1 VEDLVRFAGLP
12 LAFGLLGFVEPC
24 SMGANFV
31 FLAYLKNRPFAEQFG
46 HALSF
51 VLSRALFLGLL
62 GAGVARLGQPFAAGA
77 YLYSAGLGALYILL
91 GLLALGIHF
100 GAFTLP
106 VGDPGSWLQKKSGL
120 ALPMGAAFGL
130 SAPICATP
138 LFLALLG
145 QAGLAGVGKGFIS
158 LFLFGLALSAPFF
171 MIAASRRASELLA
184 RLGRH
189 SARAPLW
196 AGVFLVLIGAWS
208 VWIGW
213 RGLPPQG

>member
-1 VEDLVRFAGLP
+1 MEDLVRFAGVP

-31 FLAYLKNRPFAEQFG
+31 FLACLRGRPFAEQLG
-46 HALSF
+46 QAAGF

-62 GAGVARLGQPFAAGA
+62 GAGVAWLGRSFAAGA

-91 GLLALGIHF
+91 GLIALSIYF
-100 GAFTLP
+100 GALALP
-106 VGDPGSWLQKKSGL
+106 VGDMGSWLQKKPGL

-130 SAPICATP
+130 SAPICAAP

-145 QAGLAGVGKGFIS
+145 QAGLAGVARGFLS
-158 LFLFGLALSAPFF
+158 LFLFGLALSAPFLV
-171 MIAASRRASELLA
+171 IAASQRASDLLA

-208 VWIGW
+208 IYIGW
-213 RGLPPQG
+213 RGFPAQN

>member
-1 VEDLVRFAGLP
+1 MEELLRFAGVP
-12 LAFGLLGFVEPC
+12 LALGLLGFVEPC

-31 FLAYLKNRPFAEQFG
+31 FLACLRGRPFAEKLG
-46 HALSF
+46 HVVVF

-62 GAGVARLGQPFAAGA
+62 GAGVAWLGRSFAAGA

-91 GLLALGIHF
+91 GSLALGVHF
-100 GAFTLP
+100 GAVALP
-106 VGDPGSWLQKKSGL
+106 VGDLGSWLQKKPGL
-120 ALPMGAAFGL
+120 ALPLGVAFGL
-130 SAPICATP
+130 SAPICAAP

-145 QAGLAGVGKGFIS
+145 QAGLAGVGRGFFS
-158 LFLFGLALSAPFF
+158 LFLFGLALSAPFLV
-171 MIAASRRASELLA
+171 IAASRRASDLLA

-196 AGVFLVLIGAWS
+196 AGVFLVLVGAWS

-213 RGLPPQG
+213 RGFPAQN

>member
-1 VEDLVRFAGLP
+1 MEELFRFGAIP

-31 FLAYLKNRPFAEQFG
+31 FLAYLRGRPLAEQLG
-46 HALSF
+46 QAAAF

-62 GAGVARLGQPFAAGA
+62 GAGVAWLGRSFAAGV
-77 YLYSAGLGALYILL
+77 YLYSAGLGALYVLL
-91 GLLALGIHF
+91 GILALSVHF
-100 GAFTLP
+100 GGFTLP
-106 VGDPGSWLQKKSGL
+106 VGDLAWLQRKSGL
-120 ALPMGAAFGL
+120 ALPMGAVFGL

-158 LFLFGLALSAPFF
+158 MSLFGVALSAPFLV
-171 MIAASRRASELLA
+171 IAASRRASDWLI

-196 AGVFLVLIGAWS
+196 AGVFLVLVGAWS
-208 VWIGW
+208 IWIGW
-213 RGLPPQG
+213 RGLPPRG